1 MILRNT
7 TSLDT
12 SALLGLFCRH
22 AAEWEHDGLRV
33 FVRHTRT
40 APFSGMCYYRE
51 GRILLNIGRAVVFPY
66 RLSTCIARAES
77 DARSWWREAYTIDVP
92 DAERLALFVFLH
104 EFYHWLV
111 YRARRNPRQKESRC
125 DRFAVR
131 ALVDEHGSVVRD
143 RRGRPVPRDAWDFQ
157 DLDGFVGRAR
167 RVPRAAAG

>member
-7 TSLDT
+7 TSLST
-12 SALLGLFCRH
+12 SGLLALFCRH
-22 AAEWEHDGLRV
+22 TTEYGHDGLRV

-51 GRILLNIGRAVVFPY
+51 ARIVLNIGRAVRYPY
-66 RLSTCIARAES
+66 RLTTCIARAES
-77 DARSWWREAYTIDVP
+77 DARSWWRELYTVDVA

-111 YRARRNPRQKESRC
+111 FRARRNPRQKESRC

-131 ALVDEHGSVVRD
+131 ALVDHHGAIV
-143 RRGRPVPRDAWDFQ
+143 RGRDDRPIERSAWDFQ
-157 DLDGFVGRAR
+157 DLEGFVWRAG
-167 RVPRAAAG
+167 RAAAG